1 MGERIARI
9 AIAFKKSNKDDFNHL
24 LHLLRNTDIKEICP
38 PREDHLLN
46 LTEDALAAK
55 NLAFIGIVVNE
66 KLVINSFILGFEHR
80 SLDDTKDTLEVSVAC
95 SKGSAIMGKN
105 KLYHQFRDLAMK
117 EKYAYIY
124 LNSSNSSTPKWILNG
139 GLNPVHPEEKHLKS
153 APATEKYN
161 PKTWDDTDLHHLKHA
176 NDMYWDS
183 KAITQWEKDHRDKV
197 VSFED
202 APWREVR
209 AKSKYK
215 YFKMP
220 QQSQYNRA
228 MFIMT
233 EPRDPS
239 TKSEVIGLH
248 QTSDEYDKELKRRND
263 PVEDKF
269 KERYVEYLRGNAE
282 KKKNKT
288 TQHKWVKVFEWDESK
303 EKYQDGGFMLSDML
317 NKKHDFGVA
326 AFDNKT
332 HNDVVEDIKKSTS
345 GANAQG
351 TSDGAAAK
359 KKAEAEAARKKAEA
373 EAAKKRAEAEAAK
386 KKADAEEAAK
396 KKAEAEAAEEKADAE
411 EAAKKKAEAEAAKR
425 KQNKE
430 AAKRKQNKEAPKNKA
445 AAAKKADQGSWND
458 MDQIEVFLENGRG
471 KVIPIPAILKIRDTG
486 MNYLLAR
493 APVTPYKVQLNS
505 SGIPSD
511 EKNTLIV
518 KQGQGLNRGKID
530 SIKSLIK
537 GLKQENATAYVH
549 ENGEWELR
557 AVAEILSDRKS
568 IQTHLKDF
576 NTDAFL
582 SLKFTTSGA
591 KGEHKEDKSYYLPDD
606 ADIISLGKPVNL
618 GSVRSNK
625 AGLQFP
631 VGRVHRYLKK
641 GRYAARIG
649 ATAPVYVAAVMEYL
663 AAEVLELAGNASRDD
678 KKSRII
684 PRHVQ
689 LAIRND
695 EELNKLLSKAT
706 VAAGGVLPNIHNVL
720 LPKKAKKSEFG
731 LVKPRISARKKSP
744 KKSLKKSPKQGKK

>member
-1 MGERIARI
+1 MPVVSDCRYLDGIDKKVDKWPDPDPTRKIGEETYPY
-9 AIAFKKSNKDDFNHL
+9 FF
-24 LHLLRNTDIKEICP
+24 
-38 PREDHLLN
+38 
-46 LTEDALAAK
+46 
-55 NLAFIGIVVNE
+55 
-66 KLVINSFILGFEHR
+66 
-80 SLDDTKDTLEVSVAC
+80 LEVSLQNNA
-95 SKGSAIMGKN
+95 GTA
-105 KLYHQFRDLAMK
+105 LYHWPTVDR
-117 EKYAYIY
+117 
-124 LNSSNSSTPKWILNG
+124 G
-139 GLNPVHPEEKHLKS
+139 G
-153 APATEKYN
+153 
-161 PKTWDDTDLHHLKHA
+161 
-176 NDMYWDS
+176 
-183 KAITQWEKDHRDKV
+183 
-197 VSFED
+197 
-202 APWREVR
+202 
-209 AKSKYK
+209 
-215 YFKMP
+215 
-220 QQSQYNRA
+220 
-228 MFIMT
+228 
-233 EPRDPS
+233 
-239 TKSEVIGLH
+239 EVIGTFTEEEMKNQKHFLTIDKPTVYIENTNVLAKEGGLLLTDDLKIAQPKKDT
-248 QTSDEYDKELKRRND
+248 QTTKIPNNYYKAHYNNRSKRFVLDDHENASFGNPPLKGEKRDFKDKLVAKTQ
-263 PVEDKF
+263 KTAKST
-269 KERYVEYLRGNAE
+269 KEEGSQIPRWIASYKWYGNEQPGERWALEGLRMHKPLPKTKG
-282 KKKNKT
+282 KT
-288 TQHKWVKVFEWDESK
+288 T
-303 EKYQDGGFMLSDML
+303 
-317 NKKHDFGVA
+317 
-326 AFDNKT
+326 
-332 HNDVVEDIKKSTS
+332 
-345 GANAQG
+345 
-351 TSDGAAAK
+351 AAAK
-359 KKAEAEAARKKAEA
+359 TLQHEEHLDGHDESFELDDDSDNAPQVSEALEPNTPAARKK
-373 EAAKKRAEAEAAK
+373 AEAEAAK

-396 KKAEAEAAEEKADAE
+396 KKAEAEAAKEKADAE

-582 SLKFTTSGA
+582 LLKFTTSGA

-663 AAEVLELAGNASRDD
+663 AAEILELAGNASRDD